1 MYKKIIAIL
10 LITTSAY
17 AVNCSSSYGMS
28 YGEKS
33 YCKSTAQGAGEGSGL
48 VYLMEAT
55 GRSKKAFPSLSNDKI
70 YDICHKALKKDKRF
84 YGSSYENIFMSG
96 CAKKLGY
103 RFR

>member
-1 MYKKIIAIL
+1 MYKKIILII
-10 LITTSAY
+10 LITSSAY

-33 YCKSTAQGAGEGSGL
+33 YCESTALGAGQGSGL
-48 VYLMEAT
+48 IYLMSAT
-55 GRSKKAFPSLSNDKI
+55 SGGKMAFPTLSNNKI
-70 YDICHKALKKDKRF
+70 YDICSKALEKDGRF